1 MKKQEDTRI
10 YVVVAGTIQVPIT
23 ANSCKPPLK
32 TVVQPVG
39 RQIAQACHVVSKLR
53 HVDYA
58 HRVKTI
64 GATLSELTGFDPMT
78 TIILQAR
85 DTAEM
90 GHVHYLLHKKH
101 LEPVIFSDN
110 NPEYGPGDW
119 PTSVAVF
126 AQPKQVKGILDYLPL
141 WGSK

>member
-1 MKKQEDTRI
+1 MKKQEETRI
-10 YVVVAGTIQVPIT
+10 YVVVAGTIQVPVI

-39 RQIAQACHVVSKLR
+39 RQIAQACHAVSKLR
-53 HVDYA
+53 YEKSQHFGDVG
-58 HRVKTI
+58 VPF
-64 GATLSELTGFDPMT
+64 EPMT

-85 DTAEM
+85 DSAEM
-90 GHVHYLLHKKH
+90 GHVHYLLFKKK
-101 LEPVIFSDN
+101 LQPVIFSDN

-126 AQPKQVKGILDYLPL
+126 AQPKKVKGILDYLPL